1 MGNYSPLS
9 KFMCTSPNMGG
20 GRGPAR
26 MNEDSPLEGNAFG
39 YAMQKTGG
47 DYKKAKAMVEGKGS
61 AMQMKGKKVII
72 TDEKGR
78 EHPTDSRSAE
88 AKHKRAQHKGRG
100 DSHLDDQ

>member
-1 MGNYSPLS
+1 MKPFTSKHCTPINYGSPL
-9 KFMCTSPNMGG
+9 N
-20 GRGPAR
+20 
-26 MNEDSPLEGNAFG
+26 
-39 YAMQKTGG
+39 
-47 DYKKAKAMVEGKGS
+47 
-61 AMQMKGKKVII
+61 KGKKVII

>member
-1 MGNYSPLS
+1 MKPFTSKHCAQYLKKSSP
-9 KFMCTSPNMGG
+9 FN
-20 GRGPAR
+20 
-26 MNEDSPLEGNAFG
+26 
-39 YAMQKTGG
+39 Q
-47 DYKKAKAMVEGKGS
+47 
-61 AMQMKGKKVII
+61 GKKVMI

>member
-9 KFMCTSPNMGG
+9 KFMCTSPQMGG

-47 DYKKAKAMVEGKGS
+47 DYEKAKAMVEGKGS
-61 AMQMKGKKVII
+61 AAQMKGKKVKV
-72 TDEKGR
+72 TTQDGKEV
-78 EHPTDSRSAE
+78 EVDSRSPE
-88 AKHKRAQHKGRG
+88 AAHARRYGGGRQ
-100 DSHLDDQ
+100 DSHQDDQ